1 MSRTNPAASA
11 VARPALVGAIQ
22 GDQTMTRNTF
32 RVVRTP
38 MIALILA
45 GGILGALAPEALGQ
59 EGRRRRRAEEDA
71 RPVELTPEQVGL
83 LNKVANDR
91 KLNVDDLVA
100 AAKTFMPSGRHDEYV
115 LFSSGGQSGQVF
127 AIGVPS
133 MRLLRS
139 IAVFTPEPWQ
149 GYGYAGDQDRVHR
162 ELAIG
167 GKPVLWGDTHH
178 PALSETAG
186 DYDGQFLFI
195 GDKANARLGVIDLRD
210 WETKQIVK
218 NPLTISDHGAAFVT
232 PNTEYVVEGGQY
244 ATVLGYGYAPPEKYK
259 ELYRGM
265 VTLWKFDRAKGRIDE
280 ANSFA
285 LELPPYWQDLADAGK
300 LASDGYFFINS
311 FNAEMAT
318 GGIEKGQP
326 PFEAGASKRD
336 MDYLHII
343 DWKKAEAAFKAGK
356 TKKINGFPVLM
367 LETSVAEGLLYLA
380 PEPKSPH
387 GVDVTPD
394 GEFMVV
400 AGKLDPHVTVYSI
413 AKVKAAIAGKKYSGS
428 DEYGVPVLDFDAV
441 KEAQVEL
448 GLGPLHTQFDDKGY
462 AYTSLFLD
470 SAVARWS
477 LGGSFAKLHSEQPWK
492 LVHKTP
498 VQYNIGHLCAAE
510 GDTVK
515 PDGRFLISMSKW
527 SVDRFLPTGPLLPQ
541 NFQLLDINAP
551 GTTMPVIYDSPI
563 GVGEPHY
570 CQMIKA
576 DKLRS
581 WTVYP
586 EVGWNSHTQ
595 ALDPNAPKQ
604 GQEGVTR
611 DGHKVL
617 VKMTA
622 VRSHFTPEHVEVNEG
637 DVVTWRVTAVE
648 TAQDATHGFCIGAYN
663 INLSLEPGEFD
674 EFTFVADKPGT
685 YPFYCTEFCSA
696 LHLEMMGYLH
706 VKPKAG
712 VGATPAPAGDAIAAT
727 ASGR

>member
-1 MSRTNPAASA
+1 MKNPIRTIKASPA
-11 VARPALVGAIQ
+11 VL
-22 GDQTMTRNTF
+22 
-32 RVVRTP
+32 
-38 MIALILA
+38 IAATA
-45 GGILGALAPEALGQ
+45 GLLFSLFAGEANAQ
-59 EGRRRRRAEEDA
+59 EGRRRRAGQEA
-71 RPVELTPEQVGL
+71 KPVELLPEQVAAL
-83 LNKVANDR
+83 TKIANER
-91 KLNVDDLVA
+91 KLNVDDLMA
-100 AAKTFMPSGRHDEYV
+100 AAKTFTPSGRHDEYV

-139 IAVFTPEPWQ
+139 IAVFTPESWQ
-149 GYGYAGDQDRVHR
+149 GYGF
-162 ELAIG
+162 G
-167 GKPVLWGDTHH
+167 GKDDHVIESLKVNGTPVLWGDTHH
-178 PALSETAG
+178 PALSETKG

-210 WETKQIVK
+210 WDTKQIVK

-232 PNTEYVVEGGQY
+232 PNTDYVIEGGQY
-244 ATVLGYGYAPPEKYK
+244 ATVLGYGYAPPEEYK
-259 ELYRGM
+259 KSYRGM
-265 VTLWKFDRAKGRIDE
+265 VTMWKFDRAKGRIDV

-300 LASDGYFFINS
+300 GASDGFFFINS
-311 FNAEMAT
+311 FNVEMAT
-318 GGIEKGQP
+318 GGAEKGNP

-343 DWKKAEAAFKAGK
+343 DWRKAEAAFKAGK
-356 TKKINGFPVLM
+356 VKKINGFPVIM
-367 LETSVAEGLLYLA
+367 LETSIAEGLLYFA

-387 GVDVTPD
+387 GVDVTPN
-394 GEFMVV
+394 GQYMVV

-413 AKVKAAIAGKKYSGS
+413 EKVKAAIAAKKFNGS
-428 DEYGVPVLDFDAV
+428 DEFGVPVLDFDSV
-441 KEAQVEL
+441 KEVQVEL

-477 LGGSFAKLHSEQPWK
+477 LGGEYATMHPEQPWK
-492 LVHKTP
+492 LVQKTP

-510 GDTVK
+510 GDTVS
-515 PDGRFLISMSKW
+515 PDGKFLISMSKW

-541 NFQLLDINAP
+541 NFQLLDISQT
-551 GTTMPVIYDSPI
+551 GTTMPVIYDLPI

-576 DKLRS
+576 DKLQT
-581 WTVYP
+581 WKVYP
-586 EVGWNSHTQ
+586 EVGWNPHTQ
-595 ALDPNAPKQ
+595 QLDPNAPKQ

-611 DGHKVL
+611 EGNKVL

-622 VRSHFTPEHVEVNEG
+622 VRSHFLPEHVQVNEG
-637 DVVTWRVTAVE
+637 DEITWRITALE

-663 INLSLEPGEFD
+663 INLSLEPGEYS
-674 EFTFVADKPGT
+674 EVRFVADKPGT

-712 VGATPAPAGDAIAAT
+712 NAAASPADGT
-727 ASGR
+727 SSSSK

>member
-1 MSRTNPAASA
+1 MLWAPTTTRAGIAAFLMLLCA
-11 VARPALVGAIQ
+11 GAALE
-22 GDQTMTRNTF
+22 MTTQD
-32 RVVRTP
+32 
-38 MIALILA
+38 AQA
-45 GGILGALAPEALGQ
+45 QQ
-59 EGRRRRRAEEDA
+59 EGRRRRRTAAEEA
-71 RPVELTPEQVGL
+71 KPIELTPDQVAQL
-83 LNKVANDR
+83 TRVANER
-91 KLNVDDLVA
+91 KLNLDDLVA
-100 AAKTFMPSGRHDEYV
+100 AAKTYMPSGRHDEYV

-139 IAVFTPEPWQ
+139 IAVFTPESWQ
-149 GYGYAGDQDRVHR
+149 GYGFAGENDPVLKQL
-162 ELAIG
+162 EIN

-178 PALSETAG
+178 PGLSETNG

-195 GDKANARLGVIDLRD
+195 GDKANARLAVIDLRD

-218 NPLTISDHGAAFVT
+218 NPLTVSDHGASFVT

-244 ATVLGYGYAPPEKYK
+244 ATILGYGYAPIEEYK
-259 ELYRGM
+259 KSYRGM
-265 VTLWKFDRAKGRIDE
+265 VTFWKFDRAKGRVDE

-300 LASDGYFFINS
+300 FASDGFVFINS
-311 FNAEMAT
+311 FNAEMAV
-318 GGIEKGQP
+318 GGVEKGNP

-343 DWKKAEAAFKAGK
+343 DWRKAEAAFKAGK
-356 TKKINGFPVLM
+356 ANKINGFPVLSID
-367 LETSVAEGLLYLA
+367 TCVAEGILHFA

-394 GEFMVV
+394 GKFMIV

-413 AKVKAAIAGKKYSGS
+413 DRIKAAIAGKKFSTR

-448 GLGPLHTQFDDKGY
+448 GLGPLHTQFDNQGY

-477 LGGSFAKLHSEQPWK
+477 LGGDYAKLHSEQPWK
-492 LVHKTP
+492 LVAKTP
-498 VQYNIGHLCAAE
+498 VQYNIGHLCSAE
-510 GDTVK
+510 GDTAS

-541 NFQLLDINAP
+541 NFQLLDISAP
-551 GTTMPVIYDSPI
+551 GTTMPVLFDMPI

-576 DKLRS
+576 DKLNTWS
-581 WTVYP
+581 VYP
-586 EVGWNSHTQ
+586 EVGWNPHKQ
-595 ALDPNAPKQ
+595 ALDPNAPKK

-611 DGHKVL
+611 EGSNVL

-622 VRSHFTPEHVEVNEG
+622 IRSHFNPEHVELIEG
-637 DVVTWRVTAVE
+637 DKVTWRIVAME
-648 TAQDATHGFCIGAYN
+648 TTKDATHGFCIGGYN
-663 INLSLEPGEFD
+663 INLSLEPGEYT
-674 EFTFVADKPGT
+674 EFTFTADKPGT

-706 VKPKAG
+706 IKPKSEAG
-712 VGATPAPAGDAIAAT
+712 KPSADA
-727 ASGR
+727 SDK

>member
-1 MSRTNPAASA
+1 MSYQTCSRPYRWVAAM
-11 VARPALVGAIQ
+11 LV
-22 GDQTMTRNTF
+22 
-32 RVVRTP
+32 V
-38 MIALILA
+38 
-45 GGILGALAPEALGQ
+45 GGVLSALAPDAHAQ
-59 EGRRRRRAEEDA
+59 ETRRRRGAAQEA
-71 RPVELTPEQVGL
+71 KPVELTPEQVAQFT
-83 LNKVANDR
+83 KIANER
-91 KLNVDDLVA
+91 KLNVDDLLA
-100 AAKTFMPSGRHDEYV
+100 AAKTYTPSGHLDEYV

-139 IAVFTPEPWQ
+139 IAVFTPESWQ
-149 GYGYAGDQDRVHR
+149 GYGFAGLDDRVR
-162 ELAIG
+162 KELEING
-167 GKPVLWGDTHH
+167 RPVTWGDTHH
-178 PALSETAG
+178 PALSETKG

-232 PNTEYVVEGGQY
+232 PNTDYVIEGGQY
-244 ATVLGYGYAPPEKYK
+244 ATVLGYGYAPPEDYK
-259 ELYRGM
+259 KSYRGM
-265 VTLWKFDRAKGRIDE
+265 VTMWKFDRAKGRIDV

-300 LASDGYFFINS
+300 FVSDGYFFVNS
-311 FNAEMAT
+311 FNSEMAT
-318 GGIEKGQP
+318 GGIESGKP

-336 MDYLHII
+336 MDYLHIV

-356 TKKINGFPVLM
+356 AKLVNGFPVLM
-367 LETSVAEGLLYLA
+367 LDTSIADGILYFA

-387 GVDVTPD
+387 GVDVTPN
-394 GEFMVV
+394 GQYMVV

-413 AKVKAAIAGKKYSGS
+413 DRIKKAIAEKKYSGS
-428 DEYGVPVLDFDAV
+428 DDFGVPVLDFDAV

-477 LGGSFAKLHSEQPWK
+477 LGGDYAKLHEEQPWK
-492 LVHKTP
+492 LVQKTS

-510 GDTVK
+510 GDTAS
-515 PDGRFLISMSKW
+515 PDGKFLISMSKW
-527 SVDRFLPTGPLLPQ
+527 SVDRFVTTGPLLPQ
-541 NFQLLDINAP
+541 NFQLVDISQP
-551 GTTMPVIYDSPI
+551 GTTMPVLYDLPI

-576 DKLRS
+576 DKLS
-581 WTVYP
+581 TWKVYP
-586 EVGWNSHTQ
+586 EIGWNPHTQ
-595 ALDPNAPKQ
+595 QLDPNAPKK
-604 GQEGVTR
+604 GEEGVTR
-611 DGHKVL
+611 NGNKVL

-622 VRSHFTPEHVEVNEG
+622 VRSHFVPEHVEVNEG
-637 DVVTWRVTAVE
+637 DEVTWRITAME

-663 INLSLEPGEFD
+663 INLSLEPGEFA
-674 EFTFVADKPGT
+674 EFRFIADKSGT

-706 VKPKAG
+706 IKP
-712 VGATPAPAGDAIAAT
+712 AART
-727 ASGR
+727 ASAN

>member
-1 MSRTNPAASA
+1 M
-11 VARPALVGAIQ
+11 
-22 GDQTMTRNTF
+22 RNAK
-32 RVVRTP
+32 RTP
-38 MIALILA
+38 KTSHTLLFAAAA
-45 GGILGALAPEALGQ
+45 GLLLSCFAGEARAQ
-59 EGRRRRRAEEDA
+59 ETRRRRSGQEAK
-71 RPVELTPEQVGL
+71 PVELLPEQVTAL
-83 LNKVANDR
+83 TKIANER
-91 KLNVDDLVA
+91 KLNVDDLMA
-100 AAKTFMPSGRHDEYV
+100 AAKTFTPSGRHDEYV

-139 IAVFTPEPWQ
+139 IAVFTPESWQ
-149 GYGYAGDQDRVHR
+149 GYGFAGKDDHVL
-162 ELAIG
+162 ESLKING
-167 GKPVLWGDTHH
+167 TPVLWGDTHH
-178 PALSETAG
+178 PALSESGG

-232 PNTEYVVEGGQY
+232 PNTDYIIEGGQY
-244 ATVLGYGYAPPEKYK
+244 ATVLGYGYAPPEEYK
-259 ELYRGM
+259 KSYRGM
-265 VTLWKFDRAKGRIDE
+265 VTMWKFDRSKGRIDTT
-280 ANSFA
+280 NSFA
-285 LELPPYWQDLADAGK
+285 LELPPYWQDLSDAGK
-300 LASDGYFFINS
+300 NASDGFFFINS
-311 FNAEMAT
+311 FNVEMAT
-318 GGIEKGQP
+318 GGVEKGNP

-343 DWKKAEAAFKAGK
+343 DWHKAESAFKAGK
-356 TKKINGFPVLM
+356 VKKINGFPVIM
-367 LETSVAEGLLYLA
+367 LETSIAAGILYFA

-387 GVDVTPD
+387 GVDVTPN
-394 GEFMVV
+394 GQYMVV

-413 AKVKAAIAGKKYSGS
+413 EKVKAAIAAKKFSGS
-428 DEYGVPVLDFDAV
+428 DEFGVPVLDFDAV

-477 LGGSFAKLHSEQPWK
+477 LGGEYASLHPEQPWK

-510 GDTVK
+510 GDTVS
-515 PDGRFLISMSKW
+515 PDGKYLIAMSKW

-541 NFQLLDINAP
+541 NFQLLDISQT
-551 GTTMPVIYDSPI
+551 GTTMPVTYDLPI

-576 DKLRS
+576 DKLKT
-581 WTVYP
+581 WKVYP
-586 EVGWNSHTQ
+586 EVGWNPLTQ
-595 ALDPNAPKQ
+595 QIDPNAPKQ

-611 DGHKVL
+611 EGNKVL

-622 VRSHFTPEHVEVNEG
+622 VRSHFSPEHIQVNEG
-637 DVVTWRVTAVE
+637 DEVTWRITSLE

-663 INLSLEPGEFD
+663 INLSLEPGEYSEVHFI
-674 EFTFVADKPGT
+674 ADKPGT

-696 LHLEMMGYLH
+696 LHLEMMGYFH

-712 VGATPAPAGDAIAAT
+712 NAAAPSDTGNST
-727 ASGR
+727 ASK